1 MALEDDV
8 WEAVR
13 PPFRPT
19 YKADS
24 NMAFAT
30 QLGQRSVAKTG
41 QGERYLSAADARA
54 QLARIV
60 NRTPDVLVKVTGR
73 PKGGGHTNAHL
84 AYISRHG
91 KLGVETRDGEYLTT
105 RQEIAERA
113 DEWSDDAAWR
123 KTASVSSVSM
133 VFSMPEGTD
142 PESVLGAV
150 RALAY
155 RELGDN
161 HDYVMA
167 LHTDTERPHVHLAVQ
182 AQGDDRRRFNPGRE
196 QLFSFREQ
204 FALELR
210 KRGIE
215 ASATPRRA
223 RGVGRAG
230 SSMALRQI
238 RDRYVIG
245 AGAPARED
253 LRAAQHSVAVIRGQ
267 ASHPPFVDKA
277 KARWE
282 AIRGAYANAS
292 AALLKSDNSEDRAL
306 GKDLAEFSE
315 SHVGMEMTPE
325 TLVRTYQKQVASI
338 EGVNKGDASQRVPD
352 PNESSNIGDLFP
364 KTPPIRS
371 R

>member
-24 NMAFAT
+24 NMAFAAK
-30 QLGQRSVAKTG
+30 LGRRSTSKVG
-41 QGERYLSAADARA
+41 QGERYLSAAAARA

-60 NRTPDVLVKVTGR
+60 NRTPEVLVKVTGR
-73 PKGGGHTNAHL
+73 PKGRGHTNAHL

-105 RQEIAERA
+105 KEEIAERA
-113 DEWSDDAAWR
+113 AEWSDDAAWR

-133 VFSMPEGTD
+133 VFSMPAGTD

-238 RDRYVIG
+238 RDCYVIG
-245 AGAPARED
+245 AGGPARED
-253 LRAAQHSVAVIRGQ
+253 LRAAQHSVAVMRGQ
-267 ASHPPFVDKA
+267 ASHPPFVDRA

-282 AIRGAYANAS
+282 TIRGAYAKAS
-292 AALLKSDNSEDRAL
+292 AALLKSGSEEDRTL
-306 GKDLAEFSE
+306 GEGLAEFTAT
-315 SHVGMEMTPE
+315 HGGVEMTPE
-325 TLVRTYQKQVASI
+325 SLVRTYQKQMASI
-338 EGVNKGDASQRVPD
+338 EGVDKGSLETD
-352 PNESSNIGDLFP
+352 
-364 KTPPIRS
+364 KPPPARS